1 MQKAVKPDEYS
12 RQEVPVSLIKTVSLK
27 MSIQLVNKLPQRRAE
42 RLDSQQKAGMLER
55 SISTRRVENPAGVTL
70 HIPTAR

>member
-27 MSIQLVNKLPQRRAE
+27 MSI
-42 RLDSQQKAGMLER
+42 
-55 SISTRRVENPAGVTL
+55 
-70 HIPTAR
+70 